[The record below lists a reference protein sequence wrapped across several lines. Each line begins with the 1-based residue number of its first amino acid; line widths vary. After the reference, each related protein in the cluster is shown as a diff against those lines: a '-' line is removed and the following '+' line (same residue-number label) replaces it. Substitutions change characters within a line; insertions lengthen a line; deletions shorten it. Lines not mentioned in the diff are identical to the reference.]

1 MAESD
6 RERRQRAWV
15 LHEARRAAQRLETL
29 LQRAG
34 AVDQVEFER
43 VKVQIIELAEQA
55 EPALGGAAV
64 KPRQIFFDA
73 KGLRE
78 ERPRIDLSVDESGD
92 SLRIGE
98 LVWRGVDIEPSEST
112 HWFALGAVAMTAEAR
127 RCYRDEANDLK
138 REIFGHTAVVFHEP
152 HIRQAKDEFDFN
164 GNEKKQERFRAA
176 VDDLIR
182 RTEFT
187 AFGVGIRK
195 RHFQEQYVDTG
206 QDPWLPRDIYALALH
221 LLLERYLGYLNS
233 DDTMPVG
240 TITLDAQWRKADAE
254 HQLAIAETLVHGTRF
269 ISGRPFQQDV
279 LPGVSFLYKT
289 EQSSHPLE
297 LSDRVAR
304 DVYEWIREDCQATKR
319 LGGRGDVISEKFY
332 RRGDLKQGKFGL
344 KVFPDSDIRDRIEAH
359 RDRFRA

>member
-15 LHEARRAAQRLETL
+15 LHEARHAAQRLETL

-34 AVDQVEFER
+34 AVDQVGFEQ
-43 VKVQIIELAEQA
+43 VKEQIIELAERA
-55 EPALGGAAV
+55 TPVLRDNAVEPRATFADV
-64 KPRQIFFDA
+64 KPPLEQ
-73 KGLRE
+73 
-78 ERPRIDLSVDESGD
+78 RPRIDLCVDESGD

-98 LVWRGVDIEPSEST
+98 LVWRGVDIEPSPST
-112 HWFALGAVAMTAEAR
+112 HWFALGAVAMTAAAR
-127 RCYRDEANDLK
+127 RRYHDEAEALK
-138 REIFGHTAVVFHEP
+138 QEFFSDSSVMFHEP
-152 HIRQAKDEFDFN
+152 HIRRAKDEFHFN

-182 RTEFT
+182 RTEFA

-195 RHFQEQYVDTG
+195 QHFQEQYVDTG

-221 LLLERYLGYLNS
+221 LLLERYLDYLNS

-269 ISGRPFQQDV
+269 ISGRPFQQDI

-304 DVYEWIREDCQATKR
+304 DVYEWIREDCQSTRR
-319 LGGRGDVISEKFY
+319 LGGSLDVISEKFY

>member
-15 LHEARRAAQRLETL
+15 LHEASRAAQRLETL

-34 AVDQVEFER
+34 AVDQVEFEQ
-43 VKVQIIELAEQA
+43 VKEQIIGLAERA
-55 EPALGGAAV
+55 GPAPDGAAV

-98 LVWRGVDIEPSEST
+98 LVWRGVDVEPSEST

-138 REIFGHTAVVFHEP
+138 REFFGHTAVVFHEP
-152 HIRQAKDEFDFN
+152 HIRRAKDEFDFN
-164 GNEKKQERFRAA
+164 GNEKKQKRFRAA

-195 RHFQEQYVDTG
+195 RHFQDQFIDTG
-206 QDPWLPRDIYALALH
+206 QDPWLPRDIYELALL
-221 LLLERYLGYLNS
+221 LLLERFLDYLNN
-233 DDTMPVG
+233 DRTMPVG
-240 TITLDAQWRKADAE
+240 TITLDAQWPKADAE

-269 ISGRPFQQDV
+269 VSGRPFQQDI

-304 DVYEWIREDCQATKR
+304 DVFEWIRNGCLATKR
-319 LGGRGDVISEKFY
+319 GGSLDVISEKFY

-344 KVFPDSDIRDRIEAH
+344 KVFPDSDIRERIEAH